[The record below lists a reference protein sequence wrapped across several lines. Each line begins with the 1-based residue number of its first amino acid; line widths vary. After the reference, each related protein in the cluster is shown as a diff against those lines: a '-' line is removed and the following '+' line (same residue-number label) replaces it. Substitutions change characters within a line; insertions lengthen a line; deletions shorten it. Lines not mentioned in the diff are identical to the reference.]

1 MCFSGH
7 RYIPINE
14 IDEISLS
21 LEKVVKELIHEGYQQ
36 FATGGALGFDTL
48 AAKTVLRLMKDFPDI
63 QLHLVLPCPEQ
74 TRGWGKAEIEE
85 YEMIKRL
92 ANSVIYTSEK
102 YTKGCMFKRNRYLI
116 DMSSMCVCYLRKPT
130 GGTVYTVKY
139 AKSKGIRIRNL

>member
-1 MCFSGH
+1 M
-7 RYIPINE
+7 
-14 IDEISLS
+14 DEISS
-21 LEKVVKELIHEGYQQ
+21 NLEKVVRELIYEGYQQ

-102 YTKGCMFKRNRYLI
+102 YTKDCMFKRNRYLV
-116 DMSSMCVCYLRKPT
+116 DMSSMCVCYLRKAT
-130 GGTVYTVKY
+130 GGTAYTVKY
-139 AKSKGIRIRNL
+139 AKSKDIRVKYI